1 MELSILPNV
10 ELCQIQKSFQ
20 GKKVIENINLEIKS
34 GEMFS
39 ILGPSGCGKTTTLK
53 ILAGLLE
60 PDSGDIKIEGE
71 SIIGISAEKRNI
83 VIVFQENRL
92 FPHMTVSENIEFGLK
107 IRKIPKKLRFETSK
121 ELLELVQLKEYE
133 EKWPHQLSGGQKQRV
148 ALARALAVK
157 PEVLLLDE
165 PFSSLDEKL
174 RLEMRNLVID
184 LQKKLGI
191 TTVLVTHDK
200 EEALMIS
207 DRIAL
212 IMDGKIKQIGS
223 PQELYESPNSIE
235 VADYFG
241 ERNYIDGI
249 MKAGKF
255 KCDFFEFQTNETY
268 ATQITAM
275 VKPEDIEIYEYQL
288 GELEYKVVERQYA
301 GNRWH
306 YKIESDDKSLKVLT
320 NAAQTFA
327 IGEKVCI
334 KIQTDKVLFFEK
346 R

>member
-1 MELSILPNV
+1 MPNV
-10 ELCQIQKSFQ
+10 ELSQIQKSFQ
-20 GKKVIENINLEIKS
+20 GKKVLENINLKIKS

-39 ILGPSGCGKTTTLK
+39 LLGPSGCGKTTLLK

-60 PDSGDIKIEGE
+60 PDNGDIKIEGE
-71 SIIGISAEKRNI
+71 SIIGLSAENRNI

-107 IRKIPKKLRFETSK
+107 IKKMPKKMRSEISK
-121 ELLELVQLKEYE
+121 ELLELVQLKEYGD
-133 EKWPHQLSGGQKQRV
+133 KWPHQLSGGQKQRV

-174 RLEMRNLVID
+174 RLEMRSLVIS

-191 TTVLVTHDK
+191 TTILVTHDK

-207 DRIAL
+207 DRVAL
-212 IMDGKIKQIGS
+212 MMDGDIKQIGS
-223 PQELYESPNSIE
+223 PQELYEKPISAE

-241 ERNYIDGI
+241 EKNYINGI
-249 MKAGKF
+249 VKNGIF
-255 KCDFFEFQTNETY
+255 HCDFFNIEMPKPFEMKVLV
-268 ATQITAM
+268 M
-275 VKPEDIEIYEYQL
+275 VKPEDIEIDNKI
-288 GELEYKVVERQYA
+288 GELNATIVERQYA
-301 GNRWH
+301 GNRWY
-306 YKIESDDKSLKVLT
+306 YKIYVNNKNL
-320 NAAQTFA
+320 NAVTQSFQTFA
-327 IGEKVCI
+327 IGEKVSI
-334 KIQTDKVLFFEK
+334 NIRKEKVLFLKE